1 MIFFFKEKYLEIFER
16 SMGVFSV
23 DKSEEKLVINNLDIE
38 MFLELCVRK
47 EIDFIFVLSLGYLE
61 SVLVVFMEKMD
72 ENRN

>member
-1 MIFFFKEKYLEIFER
+1 
-16 SMGVFSV
+16 MGVFSV

>member
-1 MIFFFKEKYLEIFER
+1 
-16 SMGVFSV
+16 MGVFSV

-61 SVLVVFMEKMD
+61 SVLVVFMDKMD

>member
-1 MIFFFKEKYLEIFER
+1 
-16 SMGVFSV
+16 MGVFSV

-47 EIDFIFVLSLGYLE
+47 EIDLIFVLSLGYLE

>member
-1 MIFFFKEKYLEIFER
+1 
-16 SMGVFSV
+16 MGVFSV

-47 EIDFIFVLSLGYLE
+47 EIDLIFVLSLGYLE
-61 SVLVVFMEKMD
+61 SVLVVFMDKMD

>member
-1 MIFFFKEKYLEIFER
+1 
-16 SMGVFSV
+16 MGVFSV

-47 EIDFIFVLSLGYLE
+47 EIDFIFVLGLGYLE

>member
-1 MIFFFKEKYLEIFER
+1 
-16 SMGVFSV
+16 MGVFSV
-23 DKSEEKLVINNLDIE
+23 DKSEGKLVINNLDIE

>member
-1 MIFFFKEKYLEIFER
+1 
-16 SMGVFSV
+16 MGVFSV

-61 SVLVVFMEKMD
+61 SVLVVFMEKMN